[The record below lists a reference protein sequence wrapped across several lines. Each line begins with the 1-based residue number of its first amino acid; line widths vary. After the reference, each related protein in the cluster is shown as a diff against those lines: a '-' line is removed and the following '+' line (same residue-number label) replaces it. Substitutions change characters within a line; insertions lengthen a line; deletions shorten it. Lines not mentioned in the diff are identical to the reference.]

1 MMSDLHEVSAM
12 VIITTLANPDD
23 KRIGESRAIIGK
35 PRYSL
40 EDLEN

>member
-1 MMSDLHEVSAM
+1 MMSDSYEANAI
-12 VIITTLANPDD
+12 VIITTLVNPHD
-23 KRIGESRAIIGK
+23 KRTGESSAIIGK

>member
-1 MMSDLHEVSAM
+1 MMSDSYEANAM
-12 VIITTLANPDD
+12 VIITTLANLHD
-23 KRIGESRAIIGK
+23 KHTGESRAIIGK

>member
-1 MMSDLHEVSAM
+1 MMSDSYEANAM
-12 VIITTLANPDD
+12 VIITTLDPDD
-23 KRIGESRAIIGK
+23 KHKGESRAIIGK

>member
-1 MMSDLHEVSAM
+1 MMSDSYEANAI
-12 VIITTLANPDD
+12 VIITTLANPHD
-23 KRIGESRAIIGK
+23 KRTGEFRAIIGK